1 MVKVLPRTLY
11 FAESVRLPIF
21 VFGKFLS
28 VFTRKG
34 HCILRT
40 LNDVAREREGNV
52 LYKTGVGRGGMMMM
66 GERMPDRLT
75 IIECWI
81 FFK

>member
-1 MVKVLPRTLY
+1 MMKVFPRTLY

-21 VFGKFLS
+21 VFDKFLS
-28 VFTRKG
+28 VFTHKG
-34 HCILRT
+34 CCILRT
-40 LNDVAREREGNV
+40 LNDVVREREGNV
-52 LYKTGVGRGGMMMM
+52 LYWMGVGRGGMMM